1 MYIRQACLVHFSSKL
16 TCGVANFGIAHWVS
30 FLERTADRRRNHRRQ
45 EYGDERDAEVRA
57 CLERISP
64 LNNAEKIAVPLSI
77 AHGEEDS
84 RVPVG
89 EALRMWDIASKRV
102 YMELM
107 VCELE
112 GHGTWWRAHTTQYP
126 ERESDHPRSTR
137 KTDARHSFFP
147 PCYLGFRFQ
156 AEERDRIHERRQD
169 PFLGEIFAARRETV
183 WQPLR
188 KECRGLSLCSVARP
202 FLLFYLYFALGYGY
216 EITRLQ
222 TSKSKTHGNI
232 YFRSQNFPWGGQQ
245 RRVLAIQGKTPGS
258 KPPTFFLVW
267 AFFCLLRRRGVR
279 VPVPQQLVRTPRAS
293 GRVAASPRHYLRTFT
308 PSATTILVTK
318 VLKL

>member
-1 MYIRQACLVHFSSKL
+1 M
-16 TCGVANFGIAHWVS
+16 
-30 FLERTADRRRNHRRQ
+30 
-45 EYGDERDAEVRA
+45 
-57 CLERISP
+57 
-64 LNNAEKIAVPLSI
+64 
-77 AHGEEDS
+77 
-84 RVPVG
+84 
-89 EALRMWDIASKRV
+89 
-102 YMELM
+102 
-107 VCELE
+107 
-112 GHGTWWRAHTTQYP
+112 
-126 ERESDHPRSTR
+126 
-137 KTDARHSFFP
+137 
-147 PCYLGFRFQ
+147 GFRFQ

-183 WQPLR
+183 LQPLR
-188 KECRGLSLCSVARP
+188 KECRGLSLCS
-202 FLLFYLYFALGYGY
+202 LGLSCYFYLYFALGYGY